1 MDISVLG
8 KERGNDSFC
17 AGVRIGG
24 RVTASGVSD
33 EIKEFCSTPLT
44 SICYILLP
52 RDTTAEYM
60 FKWAAEFRETKTYFF
75 LNPFYSDVL
84 TREDILKVA
93 EIAGE
98 YYLGALV
105 SPLNEY
111 GTRTATIAYCSHEKE
126 RMREQAMTDLREAF
140 DSYIAEAKEKTKKS
154 KELYGGM
161 TSVIEATP
169 LLKYLYET
177 DIDIVI
183 SEFLTGNLD
192 YQVAYARGAARGYGR
207 DKWASLIAHEWYGGI
222 RNDDPLKFKRLKLIY
237 DYLYMAGCNCTFI
250 ESGEFSIRSYGYY
263 YDINHKYCKEYRRI
277 REDFTKSVADDV
289 RPTPN
294 PMCKVG
300 IVHGNYD
307 AFVGFFS
314 SSLMYHRN
322 IEEWVMQDSER
333 SWHLLENIKNS
344 TLWHNPHE
352 YGDYAYCN
360 APGYGDY
367 EIVPIESSIEALCE
381 YEYLIFLGWNSMTEE
396 YYEKLKEYVR
406 RGGNLIMSA
415 AHLNT
420 NTVRDGKYLPIYDG
434 KLSDFLGCDIVGTE
448 RRDGSVKFVRDSM
461 MKNVL
466 YPVVQNEDQ
475 AVVAAAWVAVDP
487 LFPSGNIDFVNI
499 NCKSCEVI
507 AYANVAKEHIRET
520 DPPAVIENKYGKG
533 VVSLITEL
541 KYPGNSENR
550 LFYSYI
556 MRAIFSA
563 SHRGCDVKVIA
574 NDRIKFTVYDAGD
587 GKRKIYLLNTDFS
600 LPSTVIVKTDVEEIK
615 LTLDSLERKEITVS
629 TRVDN

>member
-1 MDISVLG
+1 
-8 KERGNDSFC
+8 
-17 AGVRIGG
+17 
-24 RVTASGVSD
+24 
-33 EIKEFCSTPLT
+33 
-44 SICYILLP
+44 
-52 RDTTAEYM
+52 
-60 FKWAAEFRETKTYFF
+60 
-75 LNPFYSDVL
+75 
-84 TREDILKVA
+84 
-93 EIAGE
+93 
-98 YYLGALV
+98 
-105 SPLNEY
+105 
-111 GTRTATIAYCSHEKE
+111 
-126 RMREQAMTDLREAF
+126 
-140 DSYIAEAKEKTKKS
+140 
-154 KELYGGM
+154 
-161 TSVIEATP
+161 
-169 LLKYLYET
+169 
-177 DIDIVI
+177 
-183 SEFLTGNLD
+183 
-192 YQVAYARGAARGYGR
+192 
-207 DKWASLIAHEWYGGI
+207 
-222 RNDDPLKFKRLKLIY
+222 
-237 DYLYMAGCNCTFI
+237 
-250 ESGEFSIRSYGYY
+250 
-263 YDINHKYCKEYRRI
+263 
-277 REDFTKSVADDV
+277 
-289 RPTPN
+289 
-294 PMCKVG
+294 
-300 IVHGNYD
+300 
-307 AFVGFFS
+307 
-314 SSLMYHRN
+314 
-322 IEEWVMQDSER
+322 
-333 SWHLLENIKNS
+333 
-344 TLWHNPHE
+344 
-352 YGDYAYCN
+352 
-360 APGYGDY
+360 
-367 EIVPIESSIEALCE
+367 
-381 YEYLIFLGWNSMTEE
+381 
-396 YYEKLKEYVR
+396 
-406 RGGNLIMSA
+406 
-415 AHLNT
+415 
-420 NTVRDGKYLPIYDG
+420 DG